1 MLRPR
6 QIEMVRA
13 VMELGSVTEA
23 ARRLHVSQPA
33 VSKMLQQAEA
43 QLGFRLFVRE
53 HGRLRP
59 TAEARALLPEIRKTV
74 AAIEDL
80 HRLGEDLRET
90 RTGALGIA
98 ATTSLANGL
107 LAQAIRRFRDDR
119 PLVRLALHSLLNH
132 EVVEMVAEQR
142 VDLGLVLIP
151 AEESATLARDLCAAD
166 LVCVVPPGHPLLRRG
181 RAGPAELSQWPLISF
196 AQHLPIG
203 ALIEAAFRSRNLRRI
218 IAVAV
223 TQSATACSLVRDGVG
238 VAVVDAFALT
248 DPPADGLA
256 VVAFEPGTR
265 IVARLLRARHRPLS
279 RIAQAFVGV
288 LDQVVADGIAGGRIH
303 KPPQAGAG
311 PGWAGDDR
319 PARA

>member
-6 QIEMVRA
+6 QIEMIRA

-23 ARRLHVSQPA
+23 ARRLRVSQPA

-80 HRLGEDLRET
+80 HRMGEDLRET
-90 RTGALGIA
+90 RTGSLAIA

-119 PLVRLALHSLLNH
+119 PQIRLALHSVLNH

-166 LVCVVPPGHPLLRRG
+166 LVCVVPLGHPLLRRG
-181 RAGPAELSQWPLISF
+181 RAGPVELQHWPLISF

-203 ALIEAAFRSRNLRRI
+203 ALIEAAFRSRNQRRT

-223 TQSATACSLVRDGVG
+223 TQSATACSLVRNGVG

-265 IVARLLRARHRPLS
+265 VVARLLRARHRPLS
-279 RIAQAFVGV
+279 RIAQAFIGV
-288 LDQVVADGIAGGRIH
+288 LEQVVADGIAGGRIH
-303 KPPQAGAG
+303 KPPQTGAG

-319 PARA
+319 PDRA